1 MWGRD
6 LGLQACQVVTRV
18 HSFGAVYFRMLPRA
32 LTRFTGSALE
42 GAWKQLALPSST
54 ACARA
59 YAGHAENTNTFIGEV
74 CQPCRFLVVRASM
87 QMRAHMT
94 YLGAAQRACSADG
107 AVEHA
112 WSAPFIIYSISNTNM
127 QRRYLSVLYG
137 RAEVHFLDV
146 LACPSADSA
155 GRALTASADRVP
167 SSHMTPLRSVAC
179 SNSVCCC
186 CMRWTPDWLQAFGIL
201 DLPQETEKMLLTP
214 QREVAVELIITRD
227 DGNPES
233 FMGYRVQHDDSRG
246 PYKVLRCD
254 MHALSTRRC
263 NTRIARNVGSPFG
276 VRAAAGREPSHLLA
290 SSHCVRT

>member
-1 MWGRD
+1 
-6 LGLQACQVVTRV
+6 
-18 HSFGAVYFRMLPRA
+18 MLSRA
-32 LTRFTGSALE
+32 LARFTGSALE

-54 ACARA
+54 ACTRA

-74 CQPCRFLVVRASM
+74 CSPCRFRVVHASM
-87 QMRAHMT
+87 HARAHMT

-107 AVEHA
+107 AAEHA
-112 WSAPFIIYSISNTNM
+112 WSAPSINYSITNTKLP
-127 QRRYLSVLYG
+127 RRHLCVLYG
-137 RAEVHFLDV
+137 RGVEHFPDM

-155 GRALTASADRVP
+155 GRALTASAERAP
-167 SSHMTPLRSVAC
+167 SSPETTLRNAAC
-179 SNSVCCC
+179 WHLICCY
-186 CMRWTPDWLQAFGIL
+186 CMRLTVHCMQAFGIL

-254 MHALSTRRC
+254 MHAVSARASATRATHAMLDRRSAHEPLQALNRRSFLQVVTEC
-263 NTRIARNVGSPFG
+263 AHSG
-276 VRAAAGREPSHLLA
+276 VRTCHSRICTCAPSA
-290 SSHCVRT
+290 PQPRAI